1 MITKQNV
8 IEIISSQ
15 GTILQN
21 NLDFFQ
27 KRFQLFFDVVRFWLF
42 LIF

>member
-8 IEIISSQ
+8 IEIISRQ

-21 NLDFFQ
+21 NLDIFQ